1 MTSSLITNLIELERE
16 KVLDEVEKR
25 INQNEDPM
33 DIVNECNEAM
43 TAIGKRFKNKD
54 YFLSELILSGEI
66 FKDIMKIV
74 DPYLKKNTSSTIS
87 KGKVLLATIQ
97 GDIHDLGKNIFG
109 TLLKIEGFEIIDLG
123 VDVDPLLVV
132 EKVKEL
138 KPDFLGF
145 SALLTVTFEPMKL
158 VVDKLKEE
166 GLRDKLKILV
176 GGGIT
181 TSLVKDFIEADF
193 QTIFAT
199 DGVEYCLKI
208 TKEKG
213 VV

>member
-1 MTSSLITNLIELERE
+1 MIEHPSRAH
-16 KVLDEVEKR
+16 
-25 INQNEDPM
+25 Q
-33 DIVNECNEAM
+33 
-43 TAIGKRFKNKD
+43 AI
-54 YFLSELILSGEI
+54 
-66 FKDIMKIV
+66 
-74 DPYLKKNTSSTIS
+74 
-87 KGKVLLATIQ
+87 
-97 GDIHDLGKNIFG
+97 
-109 TLLKIEGFEIIDLG
+109 
-123 VDVDPLLVV
+123 
-132 EKVKEL
+132 KEL

-145 SALLTVTFEPMKL
+145 SALLSVTFEPMKA

-166 GLRDKLKILV
+166 GLRDTLKILV

-181 TSLVKDFIEADF
+181 TSLVKDHIEADF